1 MSTIPERPRGQDAVL
16 ARLESLAERSRGL
29 EVPKVGDAAAHG
41 GVPHAVLFVGPAAVG
56 KHVAALWW
64 ARLFKCATEAK
75 CAPACVDCKR
85 IAAGSHPDVLALAPE
100 APGKSIGIDPVR
112 DLIRMMSLM
121 RMSAGPRIAIVRDA
135 HRLTIEAQS
144 ALLKLLEEPPGS
156 ALIVLVTEN
165 PAGLLPT
172 VRSRCQAFRFGAVP
186 SEVVTAILL
195 ERGLERP
202 TAERAAALAFGSV
215 GKALALS
222 PEVVADRDDLIFAVE
237 SLRAADPGDL
247 EQLVASLVER
257 RKQEKAGLEE
267 VLQWTLLRIEAAH
280 GHPPESESE
289 KLGPILAATTER
301 DVPRLLER
309 AERVQWT
316 LEALDRNANAKIAI
330 RDLLLGVGER

>member
-1 MSTIPERPRGQDAVL
+1 M

-29 EVPKVGDAAAHG
+29 EAAGVGDSLASS

-56 KHVAALWW
+56 KHAAALWW
-64 ARLFKCATEAK
+64 ARLFKCEHSAS
-75 CAPACVDCKR
+75 CAPPCVDCKR
-85 IAAGSHPDVLALAPE
+85 IAAGSHPDVLALMPE
-100 APGKSIGIDPVR
+100 VPGKSIGIDPVR

-135 HRLTIEAQS
+135 HRLTMEAQS
-144 ALLKLLEEPPGS
+144 ALLKLLEEPPGD

-165 PAGLLPT
+165 PASLLAT

-186 SEVVTAILL
+186 AEIVTTILV
-195 ERGLERP
+195 ERGLDRA
-202 TAERAAALAFGSV
+202 TAERAATLSFGSV
-215 GKALALS
+215 GKALALT
-222 PEVVADRDDLIFAVE
+222 PEVVADRDDLIHSVE
-237 SLRAADPGDL
+237 SLRAGDPADLDV
-247 EQLVASLVER
+247 LVASLVER

-289 KLGPILAATTER
+289 KLAPILAATTER
-301 DVPRLLER
+301 DIPRLLER

>member
-1 MSTIPERPRGQDAVL
+1 MT
-16 ARLESLAERSRGL
+16 RLEGLVERSRGL
-29 EVPKVGDAAAHG
+29 EATRGGDVPAAG

-56 KHVAALWW
+56 KHAAALWW
-64 ARLFKCATEAK
+64 ARLFKCEHRAS
-75 CAPACVDCKR
+75 CAPPCIDCKR

-100 APGKSIGIDPVR
+100 SAGKSIGIDPVR

-121 RMSAGPRIAIVRDA
+121 RMSAGPRIAIIRDA
-135 HRLTIEAQS
+135 HDLTIEAQS
-144 ALLKLLEEPPGS
+144 ALLKLLEEPPGA

-165 PAGLLPT
+165 PAALLPT

-186 SEVVTAILL
+186 AEIVAAILV
-195 ERGLERP
+195 ERGLDRA
-202 TAERAAALAFGSV
+202 TAERAATLSFGSV
-215 GKALALS
+215 GKAMALT
-222 PEVVADRDDLIFAVE
+222 PEVVADRDDLIHSVE
-237 SLRAADPGDL
+237 SLRSGDPADL
-247 EQLVASLVER
+247 ELLVASLVER
-257 RKQEKAGLEE
+257 RKQEKVGLEE

-289 KLGPILAATTER
+289 KLAPILAATTER

-316 LEALDRNANAKIAI
+316 LEALDRNANAKLAI

>member
-1 MSTIPERPRGQDAVL
+1 MLERPRGQDAVM

-29 EVPKVGDAAAHG
+29 EATSVGDSPASG

-56 KHVAALWW
+56 KHAAALWW
-64 ARLFKCATEAK
+64 ARLFKCEHGAR
-75 CAPACVDCKR
+75 CAPPCVDCKR
-85 IAAGSHPDVLALAPE
+85 IAAGSHPDVLSLVPE
-100 APGKSIGIDPVR
+100 APGKAIGIDLVR

-135 HRLTIEAQS
+135 HRLTMEAQS
-144 ALLKLLEEPPGS
+144 ALLKLLEEPPGA

-165 PAGLLPT
+165 PASLLAT

-186 SEVVTAILL
+186 AEIVTAILV
-195 ERGLERP
+195 ERGVDRA
-202 TAERAAALAFGSV
+202 TAERAATLSFGSV
-215 GKALALS
+215 GKALALT
-222 PEVVADRDDLIFAVE
+222 PEVVADRDDLIHSVE
-237 SLRAADPGDL
+237 SLRSGDPADL
-247 EQLVASLVER
+247 ELLVASLVER
-257 RKQEKAGLEE
+257 RKQEKAGLDE

-280 GHPPESESE
+280 GHPPDSESE
-289 KLGPILAATTER
+289 KLAPILAATTES

-316 LEALDRNANAKIAI
+316 LEALDRNANAKLAI

>member
-1 MSTIPERPRGQDAVL
+1 M
-16 ARLESLAERSRGL
+16 ARLEGLAERSRGL
-29 EVPKVGDAAAHG
+29 EAAAVGDSLASG

-56 KHVAALWW
+56 KHAAALWW
-64 ARLFKCATEAK
+64 ARLFKCEHAAS
-75 CAPACVDCKR
+75 CAPPCVDCKR
-85 IAAGSHPDVLALAPE
+85 IAAGSHPDVLAVAPE

-121 RMSAGPRIAIVRDA
+121 RMSSGPRIAIVRDA
-135 HRLTIEAQS
+135 HRLTMEAQG
-144 ALLKLLEEPPGS
+144 ALLKLLEEPPGA

-165 PAGLLPT
+165 PAALLAT

-186 SEVVTAILL
+186 AEIVATILV
-195 ERGLERP
+195 ERGLDRT
-202 TAERAAALAFGSV
+202 TAERAATLSFGSV
-215 GKALALS
+215 GKALALT
-222 PEVVADRDDLIFAVE
+222 PEVVADRDDLIHSVE
-237 SLRAADPGDL
+237 SLRAGDPADL
-247 EQLVASLVER
+247 ELLVASLVER

-289 KLGPILAATTER
+289 KLAPILAATTER

-316 LEALDRNANAKIAI
+316 LEALDRNANAKLAI